1 MFSGIKMRPNFGT
14 IPNYNL
20 VSNYAKINMEKN
32 YNDNITDK
40 FDNSVRQSTKFNQNE
55 FKESNSQ
62 LHNTLSELFYQN
74 DNEIPV
80 MSHNDIKHNE
90 ELEIIKDQMEPEQ
103 KETFEEECKKEIK
116 KPEVSICIL
125 FIVIIVL
132 LVIVFLL
139 YYFNNRKYQKMLMCI
154 GKCKN
159 NDVFRYV

>member
-1 MFSGIKMRPNFGT
+1 
-14 IPNYNL
+14 
-20 VSNYAKINMEKN
+20 MEKN

-40 FDNSVRQSTKFNQNE
+40 FDNAVRQSTKFNKNE

-74 DNEIPV
+74 NNETPV

-90 ELEIIKDQMEPEQ
+90 ELEVIKEQIEPDE
-103 KETFEEECKKEIK
+103 KETFEEESKKEIK
-116 KPEVSICIL
+116 KPEVSKTIL

-139 YYFNNRKYQKMLMCI
+139 YYFNNRKYQKMLMQV
-154 GKCKN
+154 GNCKN
-159 NDVFRYV
+159 NNVFQPI

>member
-20 VSNYAKINMEKN
+20 VSNYAKMNMEKN

-40 FDNSVRQSTKFNQNE
+40 FDNAVRQSTKFNQNE
-55 FKESNSQ
+55 FKQSNSQ

-80 MSHNDIKHNE
+80 MNHNDIKHNE
-90 ELEIIKDQMEPEQ
+90 ELEIIKDQMEPEE
-103 KETFEEECKKEIK
+103 KETFEECKKEIK
-116 KPEVSICIL
+116 KPEMSKTIL

-132 LVIVFLL
+132 LVVVFLL

-159 NDVFRYV
+159 NDGFKYV